1 MAAKLPVWKRE
12 AETAWLKETPSQAL
26 QHALKDRE
34 QHGKRVK
41 QKSGLNRSILDQGWG
56 EFRRQLDYKV
66 HWNGGIL
73 LAVPPQH
80 TSQTC
85 PACGNVSKANR
96 QTQAKFL
103 CVACGYENHADVVG
117 AINILEW
124 GYRLL
129 ARGESVQSDR
139 SMKQEPTE
147 VTQAAFA

>member
-1 MAAKLPVWKRE
+1 MVWK
-12 AETAWLKETPSQAL
+12 
-26 QHALKDRE
+26 
-34 QHGKRVK
+34 
-41 QKSGLNRSILDQGWG
+41 
-56 EFRRQLDYKV
+56 
-66 HWNGGIL
+66 GGIL

-85 PACGNVSKANR
+85 PACGHVSKENR

-103 CVACGYENHADVVG
+103 CLDCGYENHADVVG
-117 AINILEW
+117 AINILER

-129 ARGESVQSDR
+129 ARGELVQSDH